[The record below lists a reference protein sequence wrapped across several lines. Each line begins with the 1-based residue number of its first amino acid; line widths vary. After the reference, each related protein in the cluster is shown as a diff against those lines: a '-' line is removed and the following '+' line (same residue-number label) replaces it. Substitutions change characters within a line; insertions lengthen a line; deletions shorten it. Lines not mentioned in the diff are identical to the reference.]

1 MDFVEKVKG
10 FLLEPSNTFDVS
22 KEDTLFE
29 VLKYYF
35 ILELINFV
43 LKTLILIFFGKII
56 VSMMGKFWIIPSN
69 AGIGETI
76 MSSARYLVYA
86 IPTIFIGG
94 TIFHIGVYISGGK
107 KGTNQTTK
115 ALAYSST
122 PSLLFGWI
130 PTPLLTPLLFGWI
143 PVMNI
148 ITVMWSLGLYIIGIR
163 ELQEISTERALL
175 AVVMPLMLLYLV
187 YWKLWSITHTI

>member
-29 VLKYYF
+29 ALKYYF
-35 ILELINFV
+35 ILVLINSV

-94 TIFHIGVYISGGK
+94 IILHIGVYISGGK
-107 KGTNQTTK
+107 KGANQTTK

-122 PSLLFGWI
+122 PSLFGWI
-130 PTPLLTPLLFGWI
+130 PTPLLFGWI
-143 PVMNI
+143 PVINI

-163 ELQEISTERALL
+163 EFQEISTERALL
-175 AVVMPLMLLYLV
+175 AVVIPLILLYLV
-187 YWKLWSITHTI
+187 YWTLLSTVAHAI